1 MNCLTFKRIGFNMY
15 SWLREKAVNTSKQRR
30 LKIMQAY
37 LKNGIVSLENSTGA
51 IPVELESFI
60 AGAIASAYV

>member
-1 MNCLTFKRIGFNMY
+1 
-15 SWLREKAVNTSKQRR
+15 
-30 LKIMQAY
+30 MQAY